1 MAHPHPISF
10 YNNLFFILT
19 IWIILLKTSLLRPT
33 PLLEKCVVTPRLEQ
47 NEAQIWARCI
57 GKALHRPPHLVFCCF
72 LSPLLLPSS
81 HTSHS
86 PSIMYFLFCL
96 CFIFVFLPHLAT
108 YGIFVS
114 QPAMEPQSPAVQV
127 QGLNHWTSREAPHV
141 PPYPVPLFML
151 LPFPAHIVH
160 LMTFSFKAQTQL
172 LSQFPLNSPTPS
184 YCVHEFCYNTCWLKK
199 KRCTTSKLRIV
210 FYSVDFLRTQ
220 TWSEVSQITLRGML
234 GTRIYRGFYYKNQG
248 IRPSKDYY

>member
-86 PSIMYFLFCL
+86 PSIMYFLSFLSLFYFC
-96 CFIFVFLPHLAT
+96 FFLPHLAT

-114 QPAMEPQSPAVQV
+114 QPAMEPEPPAVQV

-141 PPYPVPLFML
+141 LPDPVLRL
-151 LPFPAHIVH
+151 CCCLSLHTSSTLWPFPSRLKHN
-160 LMTFSFKAQTQL
+160 SFHSFHST
-172 LSQFPLNSPTPS
+172 PPPHPTVFMIS
-184 YCVHEFCYNTCWLKK
+184 VIKHVDWKK
-199 KRCTTSKLRIV
+199 KKDAQPQSWELCFIQWTFWGLKPGQKSLR
-210 FYSVDFLRTQ
+210 
-220 TWSEVSQITLRGML
+220 
-234 GTRIYRGFYYKNQG
+234 
-248 IRPSKDYY
+248 